1 MIILKSGINKEK
13 TPDII
18 GPINLNGNKIILI
31 KRFSSSSFFLNAP
44 FTYFSMFSN
53 VTSYPLALILSST
66 VLASG
71 IEIHNNM

>member
-44 FTYFSMFSN
+44 FTYFSMFSKS
-53 VTSYPLALILSST
+53 VYSYRLFPQT
-66 VLASG
+66 ASRSLG
-71 IEIHNNM
+71 FLLFV